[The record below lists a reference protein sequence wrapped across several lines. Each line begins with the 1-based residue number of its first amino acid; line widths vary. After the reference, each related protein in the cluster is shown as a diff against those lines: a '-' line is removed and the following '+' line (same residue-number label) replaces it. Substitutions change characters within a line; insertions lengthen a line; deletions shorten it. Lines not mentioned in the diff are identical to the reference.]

1 MNKGLPRQCKRF
13 REWLPDYA
21 EGALPEHLREPLDR
35 HLTACTRCTAE
46 VADLGAVI
54 GAVRAVASEEPSE
67 NLVPRVRRAVHQQT
81 PAPAGLH
88 RFWAR
93 LAVPV
98 AVLTGVIAVSFAL
111 RQPSSRQAFV
121 QGRGAIEQ
129 KKLAQSAPTKPAL
142 DRELAHKPM
151 PETRSGKLGGAVA
164 PASAPTVIEM
174 KPVAPAGP
182 ALPARSSERRPPAR
196 LRFGRDLDEQPAFGP
211 REPYRGRGGGGGG
224 ARGGGARSG
233 RAGWRGEEQVET
245 EQASGTLGAAQ
256 PGAPAEAKMRAEKSD
271 AITAMADQVAAPG
284 TPSPPFSAT
293 AVLAKGGQGAVI
305 ALRISADRP
314 LENFVLKLGD
324 QPPQQLLWQ
333 GEPSKPVWIPLSQD
347 KLGPG
352 PAAIPITLT
361 SEIGARDY
369 VLFIPLLSRLG
380 EKAKTAPAAHYDG
393 APLRAV
399 LADYSALTGLIIL
412 AERPTDTQITGELSP
427 VAPGVALQ
435 RLAAD
440 NNLVVQQEGDLA
452 FTLTHGR

>member
-1 MNKGLPRQCKRF
+1 MSNSLPRQCKRF

-21 EGALPEHLREPLDR
+21 EGALPEHLREPLER
-35 HLTACTRCTAE
+35 HLAECTRCAAE
-46 VADLGAVI
+46 VADLRAVI

-81 PAPAGLH
+81 PAPAGLP
-88 RFWAR
+88 RFWAH

-111 RQPSSRQAFV
+111 RQPASHQALIPA
-121 QGRGAIEQ
+121 AIEQ
-129 KKLAQSAPTKPAL
+129 KELAQSAPAEQAFHERSNKPVSEAMKV
-142 DRELAHKPM
+142 E
-151 PETRSGKLGGAVA
+151 SGGAMA
-164 PASAPTVIEM
+164 PSPTPPLIAM

-182 ALPARSSERRPPAR
+182 APAPSSERQPPAR
-196 LRFGRDLDEQPAFGP
+196 PRFGRDLDKQPAFGP

-233 RAGWRGEEQVET
+233 REGWRGEEQVET
-245 EQASGTLGAAQ
+245 EQAAGTLGAAQ
-256 PGAPAEAKMRAEKSD
+256 PGAPAEARRQAEKSE
-271 AITAMADQVAAPG
+271 AFAAVADRAAVQ
-284 TPSPPFSAT
+284 PPFSAT
-293 AVLAKGGQGAVI
+293 AVLAKGGQGEII

-333 GEPSKPVWIPLSQD
+333 GEPSKPVWIPLAQD

-352 PAAIPITLT
+352 PASISITLT
-361 SEIGARDY
+361 SEVGARDY
-369 VLFIPLLSRLG
+369 VLFIPILSRLG
-380 EKAKTAPAAHYDG
+380 QQAKTAPAARYNG
-393 APLRAV
+393 APLRSV
-399 LADYSALTGLIIL
+399 LADYSALTGLVIL
-412 AERPTDTQITGELSP
+412 AEKPTDTRITGELSP
-427 VAPGVALQ
+427 IAPGVALQ

-452 FTLTHGR
+452 FTLTHRR